1 MKFQK
6 LGALFFILFFIISF
20 SPTYSSQDI
29 SPVVLSNVELVTV
42 DETTAAITWV
52 TNLPADTRVQWGETD
67 ALGEENII
75 DESESYHMARITD
88 LEQGT
93 PYYYRVGSDG
103 RWSAISSFSTLT
115 DPGGDYKLKFA
126 VVADAHYDADGQNT
140 AGGAMYEDSP
150 RILSSL
156 VDELNQDN
164 TLDFVV
170 TLGDNTNGAQADYD
184 GFTSTMDG
192 LNVPWYPLLGNWD
205 KQEDNWL
212 DYYINITGWLETYY
226 IAEHEGYNII
236 ILDSA
241 VQGEIRGSID
251 DEQFEW
257 LEDTLDENYGVPTL
271 IFMHHMADRTD
282 NFGVDEATKRR
293 LEGILTN
300 CSFIL
305 SINTGHIHK
314 NIVAVTE
321 NNVFYVTT
329 ASTVSYPIGYSI
341 IKLYSDGYTQSFHK
355 IGSELETS
363 EESRLRTNTASGDPN
378 ADQDCLGEIEERSFV
393 VPIPSNQPPT
403 ISSLI
408 VTPPSISPGGTATVT
423 VLAYDPDGDELSY
436 YYDTTGGTIEGS
448 GSTVTYQAPQASG
461 SYTITAQ
468 VSDGVYYSAVKTA
481 QVEVGGPG
489 LNHAPQLT
497 KLRPSATVVRP
508 GEVVELEATA
518 FDEDGDTMTF
528 HYEAS
533 GGTISGSG
541 AEVEWHAPTATGD
554 YTIEAWVSDGEL
566 ESATKEVTIT
576 VIEALDVDDD
586 EGIPGF
592 EAGLMIIILV
602 VMVIC
607 FKSKNRRY

>member
-6 LGALFFILFFIISF
+6 LGALFFILFFIISL

-67 ALGEENII
+67 TLGEENII
-75 DESESYHMARITD
+75 DESESYHMARINS

-93 PYYYRVGSDG
+93 TYYYRVGSDG

-115 DPGGDYKLKFA
+115 DLGGDYKLKFA
-126 VVADAHYDADGQNT
+126 VVADAHYDIDGQNT

-150 RILSSL
+150 RLLGSL

-170 TLGDNTNGAQADYD
+170 TLGDNTNGAQEDYD

-192 LNVPWYPLLGNWD
+192 LEVPWYPLLGNWD

-226 IAEHEGYNII
+226 LAEHEGYNII

-241 VQGEIRGSID
+241 VQGEIVGSID

-282 NFGVDEATKRR
+282 NFGIDETTKSR
-293 LEGILTN
+293 LESILASRTYV
-300 CSFIL
+300 L
-305 SINTGHIHK
+305 SLYAGHLHK
-314 NIVAVTE
+314 NVVRASLDSYLYI
-321 NNVFYVTT
+321 TT
-329 ASTVSYPIGYSI
+329 AAVVSYPIGYST
-341 IKLYSDGYTQSFHK
+341 IKLYDNGYTQSFHK
-355 IGSELETS
+355 LETELAAS
-363 EESRLRTNTASGDPN
+363 EESRLRVNAVSGSNEDEE
-378 ADQDCLGEIEERSFV
+378 CLGTLEDRSLV
-393 VPIPSNQPPT
+393 VNIPTAHAPT
-403 ISSLI
+403 ITSLT
-408 VTPPSISPGGTATVT
+408 VTPTSISPGGTATVT
-423 VLAYDPDGDELSY
+423 VLAYDPNGDELSY

-448 GSTVTYQAPQASG
+448 GSTVTYQAPQTTG
-461 SYTITAQ
+461 GYLITAQ
-468 VSDGVYYSAVKTA
+468 VSDGVYYSPIKTA
-481 QVEVGGPG
+481 PVEVGGPG
-489 LNHAPQLT
+489 LNRAPQLT
-497 KLRPSATVVRP
+497 KLRASVTVVRP

-554 YTIEAWVSDGEL
+554 YTIEAWVSDSEL
-566 ESATKEVTIT
+566 ESESKEVTIT
-576 VIEALDVDDD
+576 VVESLDIEDD

-592 EAGLMIIILV
+592 EAGLMIIILTIL
-602 VMVIC
+602 VIS
-607 FKSKNRRY
+607 FKFKKRRY